1 MLRTLTPDPPIVW
14 ESTRHK
20 CLSQSLLSPHS
31 TAWPA
36 AAAFCFWW
44 QHLTCHK
51 ISHKK
56 PIISPNNTLQH
67 YSTFTRPKYLILHIL
82 LALVCYPPLYD
93 IPHDPN
99 ETQPVIDITIKLSL
113 YYLYLVLHEL
123 PAALQI
129 FYDNAFL
136 KHKVKQNL
144 ITTTCADDITDILRI
159 LVFSLHLPS
168 TAWPA
173 CSCPPCS
180 TAWPW
185 QWWLRWPCQGRHRH
199 HHRQPPSFSATEMP
213 VRRVPR
219 GDHVESDNLRPNFDS
234 SFGLPVLDHQP

>member
-1 MLRTLTPDPPIVW
+1 MSNSQNQSYSSIRLKCLLISHREALDNAIETVLRTLTPDPPIVW

-36 AAAFCFWW
+36 AAAFWFWW

-56 PIISPNNTLQH
+56 PIISTNNTLQH
-67 YSTFTRPKYLILHIL
+67 YSTFTCPKYLILHIL

-93 IPHDPN
+93 ILHDPN

-136 KHKVKQNL
+136 KHKVKQKSHHYH
-144 ITTTCADDITDILRI
+144 LRG
-159 LVFSLHLPS
+159 
-168 TAWPA
+168 WY
-173 CSCPPCS
+173 
-180 TAWPW
+180 
-185 QWWLRWPCQGRHRH
+185 HRH
-199 HHRQPPSFSATEMP
+199 FAYPSVPSAPT
-213 VRRVPR
+213 
-219 GDHVESDNLRPNFDS
+219 
-234 SFGLPVLDHQP
+234 

>member
-1 MLRTLTPDPPIVW
+1 MTCSTDMSQNITQKANNITKYHPPALFNLF
-14 ESTRHK
+14 
-20 CLSQSLLSPHS
+20 LSQIPDTVWCTCTCVIPLFITFLMTLMKHNLS
-31 TAWPA
+31 
-36 AAAFCFWW
+36 
-44 QHLTCHK
+44 CHW
-51 ISHKK
+51 H
-56 PIISPNNTLQH
+56 H
-67 YSTFTRPKYLILHIL
+67 RPTIL
-82 LALVCYPPLYD
+82 C
-93 IPHDPN
+93 
-99 ETQPVIDITIKLSL
+99 S
-113 YYLYLVLHEL
+113 YLVLHEL

-144 ITTTCADDITDILRI
+144 ITTTCAADILDILRI

-199 HHRQPPSFSATEMP
+199 RHRQPPSFSATEMP